1 MRHPTTLRRAD
12 DLRLPEQ
19 LVIYAVMLVASLA
32 YNYSFILIDY
42 VRPFLVRDAGM
53 TLAETA
59 LLYSAQAAGVIV
71 GSFVTPSLVSRS
83 GSKAVLIGCS
93 LTLSACTFANEA
105 MVGFWPWGVTRFVV
119 GVALPGCYI
128 ASITMLANIFP
139 PRLRG
144 RLLSVNM
151 AMFSVSLMTFG
162 FLGSIL
168 GDDGWRTLVRIA
180 AVLPLGVALATLL
193 FLPDDRAFQVYGNED
208 TSGASNAERGTWRE
222 MLRAPRARLTIA
234 CIVIA
239 GLNFSAYQF
248 YSGFITTYL
257 LNVRGFS
264 SEMIG
269 VIVAVDGVGTLAGTL
284 LWGVVADRYG
294 RKYNLLGFVLAAIC
308 VAAFLVAPT
317 VLPLLIAIELAYAIG
332 LSCTNCWAAYFAE
345 LFPVRLRPM
354 GTSLFHGGHLLSLF
368 APLAVT
374 LVAACAPLAVG
385 MALAPLSFLLAALIW
400 SRLPETL
407 RSGRRYRGFAPE

>member
-1 MRHPTTLRRAD
+1 MTVARPLRRAD
-12 DLRLPEQ
+12 DLRLSEQ
-19 LVIYAVMLVASLA
+19 LVIYAVMLIASLG

-42 VRPFLVRDAGM
+42 IRPFLVRDAGM

-59 LLYSAQAAGVIV
+59 LLYSVQAAGVII
-71 GSFVTPSLVSRS
+71 GSFLMPTLVARA

-93 LTLSACTFANEA
+93 LVLSGCTFANQA

-119 GVALPGCYI
+119 GIALPGCYI
-128 ASITMLANIFP
+128 ASITMLANVFP

-144 RLLSVNM
+144 RLLSINM

-162 FLGSIL
+162 LLGSLL
-168 GDDGWRTLVRIA
+168 GNGEWRTLVLVA
-180 AVLPLGVALATLL
+180 AILPLAVAVATVL
-193 FLPDDRAFQVYGNED
+193 FLPDDRTFRVYGNED
-208 TSGASNAERGTWRE
+208 SSGEDNAERGQWRE
-222 MLRAPRARLTIA
+222 MLGRSRLRLTIA

-257 LNVRGFS
+257 LDVRHFS
-264 SEMIG
+264 SATIG
-269 VIVAVDGVGTLAGTL
+269 VIVAVDGVGTLAGTVI
-284 LWGVVADRYG
+284 WGIVADRYG
-294 RKYNLLGFVLAAIC
+294 RKYNLLGFVLAAACIT
-308 VAAFLVAPT
+308 AFLMAPT

-354 GTSLFHGGHLLSLF
+354 GTSLFHGGHIVSLF
-368 APLAVT
+368 APFAVT
-374 LVAACAPLAVG
+374 VVAAHFPLAVG
-385 MALAPLSFLLAALIW
+385 MALAPLSFLVAALIW
-400 SRLPETL
+400 SFLPETL
-407 RSGRRYRGFAPE
+407 RSGRRYKGFFPE